1 MHIYMY
7 LIEVARNAGTL
18 PALPELSAAQQA
30 TINHRYPLILAVSS
44 AIRRNLKRPTKTGS
58 RLQRR
63 GDGQG

>member
-30 TINHRYPLILAVSS
+30 TINHRYPLIVAMSS
-44 AIRRNLKRPTKTGS
+44 VIRHNLKRSSKTGS
-58 RLQRR
+58 RLQCR